1 MLVPALSAGALENTD
16 ASDFVQPEA
25 TPPLG
30 HEPPLP
36 IPELFPE
43 GVCVPDQGCLDVPL
57 LVDEHGDTMTGPL
70 RLMAGLTIESGG
82 FVCGGCVDTGDIA
95 LSAVTTSRLAD
106 AAATTE
112 KIADGAIVTGK
123 IADGAVIPS
132 KLAEAYY
139 NQAAS
144 DARFLGISA
153 KAVDADSV
161 DGIDSSQLLRSD
173 ESGTLAGTLT
183 ATGDL
188 HSQGLVRA
196 DMGACIASD
205 CRDHWPSG
213 PLDRMRQTNGKSIEW
228 AYCCV
233 EGGTMRLGG
242 APGGYGVFNVGSTP
256 AIRLGRE
263 NDDAGFIPRNTVVT
277 VGVAYGLGS
286 DGSSGVGLVLVDGPV
301 NLVKYG
307 LGDAS
312 QPGQIRAKYTN
323 DTTGSLL
330 ETDWTTYVNG
340 ETAYFEIQ
348 ALVRGNSPVVGSR
361 IVDVTL
367 LKNGAEVTSI
377 QGVRVSA
384 ANSLMASF
392 FDSGGSTTHPN
403 TFWLLG
409 AAGSITYP

>member
-1 MLVPALSAGALENTD
+1 
-16 ASDFVQPEA
+16 
-25 TPPLG
+25 
-30 HEPPLP
+30 
-36 IPELFPE
+36 
-43 GVCVPDQGCLDVPL
+43 
-57 LVDEHGDTMTGPL
+57 
-70 RLMAGLTIESGG
+70 
-82 FVCGGCVDTGDIA
+82 
-95 LSAVTTSRLAD
+95 
-106 AAATTE
+106 
-112 KIADGAIVTGK
+112 
-123 IADGAVIPS
+123 
-132 KLAEAYY
+132 
-139 NQAAS
+139 
-144 DARFLGISA
+144 
-153 KAVDADSV
+153 
-161 DGIDSSQLLRSD
+161 
-173 ESGTLAGTLT
+173 
-183 ATGDL
+183 
-188 HSQGLVRA
+188 
-196 DMGACIASD
+196 
-205 CRDHWPSG
+205 
-213 PLDRMRQTNGKSIEW
+213 
-228 AYCCV
+228 
-233 EGGTMRLGG
+233 
-242 APGGYGVFNVGSTP
+242 
-256 AIRLGRE
+256 
-263 NDDAGFIPRNTVVT
+263 
-277 VGVAYGLGS
+277 
-286 DGSSGVGLVLVDGPV
+286 VDGPV